1 VRVALRC
8 ALRYAAHDNCWCFAA
23 TIDWKEPG
31 MIELTVNVIAPAVA
45 NALSDAT
52 GQHFDR
58 LPLTLSA

>member
-1 VRVALRC
+1 
-8 ALRYAAHDNCWCFAA
+8 
-23 TIDWKEPG
+23 

-45 NALSDAT
+45 DALSDAT